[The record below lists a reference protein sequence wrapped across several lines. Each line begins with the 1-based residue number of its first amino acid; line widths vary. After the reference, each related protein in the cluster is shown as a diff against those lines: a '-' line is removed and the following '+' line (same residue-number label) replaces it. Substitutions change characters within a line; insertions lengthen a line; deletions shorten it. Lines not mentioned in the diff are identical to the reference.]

1 MDAERWKQVDS
12 LLQSALLVSSDQRD
26 EFVRRECAG
35 DAALEQEVRS
45 LLTSLRNA
53 DDFLE
58 GPAIR
63 VAAKAMAQAD
73 TGDGVDSMCGRV
85 ISHYRILK
93 KLGRGGMGEVY
104 RARDIRLNREVAIK
118 TLSLDGGSQPDAISR
133 FEQEARAACGLNHP
147 NIVTIYELGQ
157 VDGTPYI
164 AMELVIG
171 ETVRE
176 LLDLWPDSI
185 PQSRRNRSP
194 DCRRSRQSARDR
206 NRSSRSEAGEFD
218 GFRRDTAKILDF
230 GLAKLLATKPC
241 PGFRCFDELYHGGRN
256 SDGHGGLHVPGTGY
270 RRRS

>member
-133 FEQEARAACGLNHP
+133 FEQEARAACALNHP

-164 AMELVIG
+164 AMELVTG

-176 LLDLWPDSI
+176 LLASGPIPFRKAVAIAAQIADALAKAHAIGIVHRDLKPENLMVSGD
-185 PQSRRNRSP
+185 
-194 DCRRSRQSARDR
+194 
-206 NRSSRSEAGEFD
+206 
-218 GFRRDTAKILDF
+218 DTAKILDF
-230 GLAKLLATKPC
+230 GLAKLLGTNTG
-241 PGFRCFDELYHGGRN
+241 PGFGRFDEHHGARN
-256 SDGHGGLHVPGTGY
+256 SDGHGRLHVPGASY